1 MVRQYKDR
9 SKEYGCKAKLS
20 TQRGNGLGGAMGSFH
35 DTDQE
40 PCAAARGS

>member
-1 MVRQYKDR
+1 MVRQYKDICR
-9 SKEYGCKAKLS
+9 EYGCKAEVF
-20 TQRGNGLGGAMGSFH
+20 TQMGNGLRGAMGSFH